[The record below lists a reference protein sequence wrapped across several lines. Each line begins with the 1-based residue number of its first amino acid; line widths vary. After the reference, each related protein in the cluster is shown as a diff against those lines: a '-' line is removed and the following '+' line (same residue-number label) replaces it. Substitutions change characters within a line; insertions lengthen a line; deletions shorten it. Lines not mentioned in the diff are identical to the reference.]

1 MQHRDKKQKLEK
13 DLRFHFLDFIPI
25 KGYLNLCERISGKK
39 YEKDLNNPGP
49 IINYLVNAELDVI
62 SKKQSWKLDV
72 LVLYNTF
79 VAVGGMY
86 LVSELTKKR

>member
-1 MQHRDKKQKLEK
+1 MQQRDKQQKLEK
-13 DLRFHFLDFIPI
+13 NLRFYLLDFVPI

-39 YEKDLNNPGP
+39 YEKDLKNPESR
-49 IINYLVNAELDVI
+49 INYMVNAELVII
-62 SKKQSWKLDV
+62 SKKQGWKLDV

-86 LVSELTKKR
+86 LLNELPKKR